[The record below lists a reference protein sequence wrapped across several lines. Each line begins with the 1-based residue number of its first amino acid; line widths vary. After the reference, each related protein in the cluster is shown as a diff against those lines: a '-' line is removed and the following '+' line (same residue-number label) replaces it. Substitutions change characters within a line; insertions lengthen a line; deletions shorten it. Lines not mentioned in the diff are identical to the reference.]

1 MPIHQTELGGIMNIP
16 TGRNLYTAVNNG
28 DEWDGMQKIIC
39 SPSGKYYATYL
50 PQLKLLTFHAQK
62 TGSSSIISYLR
73 TFGGKTD
80 YCQGKYWGPT
90 KPSIELQKNMVSTGI
105 FSTRPPIERFS
116 SGAGEIFH
124 RKCSSEVWSSTNNE
138 TRSIC
143 YNTYNLQI
151 EDNATAMAE
160 CLIREHEYAT
170 AYCEGEHVWS
180 HGFSASRTGYKALP
194 GVIDDGPYIHHLL
207 SQKDIEIQ
215 LPHLL
220 EEAANM
226 GNISGFEYLPNA
238 SKRINVGNT
247 IIKKGGSALHT
258 QRK

>member
-138 TRSIC
+138 MRSIC
-143 YNTYNLQI
+143 YITLTI
-151 EDNATAMAE
+151 
-160 CLIREHEYAT
+160 CKLKI
-170 AYCEGEHVWS
+170 
-180 HGFSASRTGYKALP
+180 
-194 GVIDDGPYIHHLL
+194 
-207 SQKDIEIQ
+207 
-215 LPHLL
+215 
-220 EEAANM
+220 
-226 GNISGFEYLPNA
+226 
-238 SKRINVGNT
+238 INSNGRVFDT
-247 IIKKGGSALHT
+247 
-258 QRK
+258 